1 MKHTLFEKT
10 EFVFKQSED
19 KKSSSMDTYL
29 DELAKLL
36 KPVNKNYLLY
46 NKWCSNTFF
55 QKLVNDTNIREVIT
69 ESAFFEIFE
78 RVELLYK
85 DFEHLSLGSILYSLC
100 LDMANNYRLSSTD
113 NTTNRG
119 QTPVSKENLLDNIF
133 LEIEKK
139 ILNVE
144 ERLHSAEKDDDLN
157 SSYDSKERESTTK
170 IKRLD
175 KNDKLPSQK
184 SPTKVLLKEEKNQIQ
199 EENEK
204 EMEEEGIRHL
214 IIDEKDNILKTCMDN
229 VLENYMVFQREKE
242 LNLYRNYPGVNR
254 YQMPVIPSKE
264 DNFRKLKK
272 SEIYP
277 FLNVGIPLYEKYE
290 VIKKFEEIFIERI
303 PEQKIFDFSDRK
315 YTEVMNRDLLSQV
328 LANAMLYDCEYQHY
342 YNERDDNLFF
352 ATFYR
357 CPRGRVYRKT
367 NSYRYL
373 SKPDFDNWIKYFSEA
388 DSFHNISNDNPSELK
403 PRSAHFKRA
412 PGSGKDALVSNINI
426 ETGEHNDM
434 EKDIANLISEDIL
447 YRGND
452 TKIGIVNE
460 RIKYMFPSDNGIFI
474 NKFLNYGVFNSFTS
488 YVIKDNL
495 LFGIRNNESDSVSE
509 FWLKFDN
516 DVYLTMNYSGDYNE
530 SKENNDC
537 VNGMTT
543 SINIG
548 NGLFI
553 QILPNGDICQKNF
566 KMNNDNNIKQLDEEV
581 EIRRIISSKASVVKY
596 FNTGNI
602 QIMYANGNVCNI
614 SNGVSI
620 NTNNKGY
627 RVAKDLHHNIE
638 YEMEH
643 VPITIQSDP
652 EYNSNYI
659 IIIIIYL

>member
-1 MKHTLFEKT
+1 
-10 EFVFKQSED
+10 
-19 KKSSSMDTYL
+19 
-29 DELAKLL
+29 
-36 KPVNKNYLLY
+36 
-46 NKWCSNTFF
+46 
-55 QKLVNDTNIREVIT
+55 
-69 ESAFFEIFE
+69 
-78 RVELLYK
+78 
-85 DFEHLSLGSILYSLC
+85 
-100 LDMANNYRLSSTD
+100 
-113 NTTNRG
+113 
-119 QTPVSKENLLDNIF
+119 
-133 LEIEKK
+133 
-139 ILNVE
+139 
-144 ERLHSAEKDDDLN
+144 
-157 SSYDSKERESTTK
+157 
-170 IKRLD
+170 
-175 KNDKLPSQK
+175 
-184 SPTKVLLKEEKNQIQ
+184 
-199 EENEK
+199 
-204 EMEEEGIRHL
+204 
-214 IIDEKDNILKTCMDN
+214 MDN

-474 NKFLNYGVFNSFTS
+474 NKFLKFT
-488 YVIKDNL
+488 
-495 LFGIRNNESDSVSE
+495 
-509 FWLKFDN
+509 
-516 DVYLTMNYSGDYNE
+516 
-530 SKENNDC
+530 
-537 VNGMTT
+537 
-543 SINIG
+543 
-548 NGLFI
+548 FI
-553 QILPNGDICQKNF
+553 
-566 KMNNDNNIKQLDEEV
+566 
-581 EIRRIISSKASVVKY
+581 
-596 FNTGNI
+596 
-602 QIMYANGNVCNI
+602 
-614 SNGVSI
+614 
-620 NTNNKGY
+620 
-627 RVAKDLHHNIE
+627 AKH
-638 YEMEH
+638 
-643 VPITIQSDP
+643 
-652 EYNSNYI
+652 
-659 IIIIIYL
+659 